1 MAAEDEVP
9 VTTVDE
15 DDEDR
20 EGAVDEAPQ
29 RHVDQNIVEWLPQ
42 LSVAQ
47 RGHQHRGIEWRPCKE
62 DKAHEGCLEVE
73 GPDRGKVVLRSTP
86 RPHQGDVLEQKKL
99 LLL

>member
-9 VTTVDE
+9 ITTGDE

-20 EGAVDEAPQ
+20 EDAVDEAPQ

-47 RGHQHRGIEWRPCKE
+47 CGHQHRGIEWRPYKE
-62 DKAHEGCLEVE
+62 DKTHEDCLEVE
-73 GPDRGKVVLRSTP
+73 GPDRREVVLRSIP